1 MKYANINENIQL
13 YSPKR
18 PFYDDL
24 SAGWTRVWNDEQ
36 KVPYAYHG
44 DQWVGYD
51 DLQSIEI
58 KVSSV
63 CINDTHMSVVNR
75 NVLQIT
81 CISHKESHT
90 LLSLR
95 NKITMKYL
103 RGLAE

>member
-1 MKYANINENIQL
+1 
-13 YSPKR
+13 
-18 PFYDDL
+18 
-24 SAGWTRVWNDEQ
+24 VWNDEQ

-63 CINDTHMSVVNR
+63 CINDTRMSVVNR

-81 CISHKESHT
+81 TIHYFLHRSI
-90 LLSLR
+90 LSSFYLI
-95 NKITMKYL
+95 KIKHILY
-103 RGLAE
+103 

>member
-1 MKYANINENIQL
+1 M
-13 YSPKR
+13 
-18 PFYDDL
+18 
-24 SAGWTRVWNDEQ
+24 WNDEQ

-63 CINDTHMSVVNR
+63 CINDTRMSVVNR

-81 CISHKESHT
+81 TIHYFLHRSI
-90 LLSLR
+90 LSSFYLI
-95 NKITMKYL
+95 KIKHILY
-103 RGLAE
+103 

>member
-1 MKYANINENIQL
+1 M
-13 YSPKR
+13 
-18 PFYDDL
+18 
-24 SAGWTRVWNDEQ
+24 WNDEQ

-63 CINDTHMSVVNR
+63 CINDTRMSVVNR

-81 CISHKESHT
+81 TIHYFLHRSI
-90 LLSLR
+90 LSSFYLI
-95 NKITMKYL
+95 KIKHIHY
-103 RGLAE
+103 

>member
-1 MKYANINENIQL
+1 
-13 YSPKR
+13 
-18 PFYDDL
+18 
-24 SAGWTRVWNDEQ
+24 VWNDEQ

-63 CINDTHMSVVNR
+63 CINDTRMSVVNR

-81 CISHKESHT
+81 TIHYFLHRNI
-90 LLSLR
+90 LSSF
-95 NKITMKYL
+95 YL
-103 RGLAE
+103 IEIKHILY

>member
-1 MKYANINENIQL
+1 
-13 YSPKR
+13 
-18 PFYDDL
+18 
-24 SAGWTRVWNDEQ
+24 VWNDEQ

-63 CINDTHMSVVNR
+63 CINDTRMSVVNR

-81 CISHKESHT
+81 TIHYFLHRSI
-90 LLSLR
+90 LSSFYLI
-95 NKITMKYL
+95 KIKHIHY
-103 RGLAE
+103 